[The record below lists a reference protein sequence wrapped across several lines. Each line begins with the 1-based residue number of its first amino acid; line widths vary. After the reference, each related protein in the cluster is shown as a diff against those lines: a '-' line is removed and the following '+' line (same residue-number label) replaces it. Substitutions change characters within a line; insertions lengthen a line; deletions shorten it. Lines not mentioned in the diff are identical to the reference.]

1 MRTAAVL
8 AQRVLGLQGAGVSQG
23 GRGGGGEGW
32 GGREGGGGARP
43 ASFPSALESISPA
56 LVTQTHQASAATA

>member
-1 MRTAAVL
+1 MRAAAVL

-32 GGREGGGGARP
+32 GEGKEEEPGRPPSLRLSSP
-43 ASFPSALESISPA
+43 FPQL
-56 LVTQTHQASAATA
+56 